1 VSSPFL
7 DGVTEHR
14 LTRPDGRV
22 VAWTTWGDGSVPV
35 LQVPGTP
42 GSRYGLRADREAW
55 RQRDLTIIGT
65 ERPGFGASSRLPGRG
80 FIEHADDLAAI
91 LDALGEESVLVSGG
105 SGAAPHELAFAARHP
120 QRVRAV
126 TIVGG
131 AAPCTD
137 AEATQMVPD
146 NQEGRRLALADDR
159 TGMVALLAPMRTAIL
174 ADPLGGLQEA
184 MRQAPAA
191 DHAVMADP
199 GWQAG
204 LLEDLCEALAQ
215 GVDGWADESFAL
227 ERSWGEIDLSTIT
240 ASVTWWHAGS
250 DANCPVT
257 AAERVVA
264 ALPDARMVHFG
275 ADEGHLAGYLRRDEI
290 LDELLNRGAAVGGP
304 GS

>member
-1 VSSPFL
+1 VSGPFL

-42 GSRYGLRADREAW
+42 GSRYGLRADRDAW
-55 RQRDLTIIGT
+55 RQRDLTIIAT
-65 ERPGFGASSRLPGRG
+65 ERPGFGSSTRLPGRG
-80 FIEHADDLAAI
+80 FIEHSDDLATI
-91 LDALGEESVLVSGG
+91 LDALGVESVVVSGG

-137 AEATQMVPD
+137 VEAAQMVPD

-159 TGMVALLAPMRTAIL
+159 AGMVALLAPMRMAIL

-191 DHAVMADP
+191 DHAVMADSS
-199 GWQAG
+199 WQAG
-204 LLEDLCEALAQ
+204 LVEDLSEALAQ
-215 GVDGWADESFAL
+215 GVDGWADESFAF
-227 ERSWGEIDLSTIT
+227 ERSWDEIDLSAVT

-250 DANCPVT
+250 DANCPVA
-257 AAERVVA
+257 AAERLVR
-264 ALPDARMVHFG
+264 ALPNARLIHFG
-275 ADEGHLAGYLRRDEI
+275 DDEGHLAGYLRRDEI
-290 LDELLNRGAAVGGP
+290 LDDLLSRGAAAASTGT
-304 GS
+304 